1 MSVAIDTATK
11 LHEKQIH
18 AVTRSQ
24 DFVVVSAVEKVA
36 TAVKGLRAKS
46 PTVPDAVTGPVEKV
60 TAPLTKVL
68 GDKSDVT
75 SYVTSSVRDWAEV
88 QQNFRAAVLGV
99 LVSDG
104 SSAPAA
110 KAKAKA

>member
-24 DFVVVSAVEKVA
+24 DLVVSAVEKVA
-36 TAVKGLRAKS
+36 TALKGLRAKS
-46 PTVPDAVTGPVEKV
+46 PTVPDAITGPVEKV
-60 TAPLTKVL
+60 TAPLTNVI
-68 GDKSDVT
+68 GDKSEVT
-75 SYVTSSVRDWAEV
+75 SYLASSVRDWAEV
-88 QQNFRAAVLGV
+88 QQNFQDAVLGA

-104 SSAPAA
+104 SAAPAA
-110 KAKAKA
+110 KSNAKA

>member
-24 DFVVVSAVEKVA
+24 DLVVSAVEKVA
-36 TAVKGLRAKS
+36 TALKGLRAKS

-110 KAKAKA
+110 RAKAKA